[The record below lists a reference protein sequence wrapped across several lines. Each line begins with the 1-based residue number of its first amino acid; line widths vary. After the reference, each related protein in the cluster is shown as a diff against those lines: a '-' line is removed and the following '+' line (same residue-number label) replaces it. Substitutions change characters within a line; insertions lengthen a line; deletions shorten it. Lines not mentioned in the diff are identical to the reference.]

1 MDIERE
7 DKPGRPARS
16 AALACLLCCVSDD
29 PSLLSTRLLVLQS
42 AGYRVIA
49 FGASDFLNA
58 TLPPDL
64 ALILLCHTLQ
74 ERHLGQVLWTI
85 RHKRPGLR
93 VLRLEGSVPTSTE
106 LANIPALPTGP
117 AELVAALH
125 ATLGGPRVGGVFD
138 RQA

>member
-29 PSLLSTRLLVLQS
+29 PSLLSTRLLVLES

-49 FGASDFLNA
+49 FGARDFLNA

-64 ALILLCHTLQ
+64 ALILLCHTLREQ
-74 ERHLGQVLWTI
+74 HLVEVLWTI

-93 VLRLEGSVPTSTE
+93 VFRLEGRGPTPKG
-106 LANIPALPTGP
+106 LANITALPTSP

-125 ATLGGPRVGGVFD
+125 ATLGEPRVGGVFD